1 MNLGA
6 ASARARGYLASRGK
20 TSELRVQPNAKV
32 KIARSASLDIAGC
45 FRLGFLGEAGR
56 YYPSSAYFGHDS
68 RTTVTGDF
76 ALFTNFRLYV
86 GDGAELRLGS
96 GYCNEGSMI
105 VCHSRITIGDTCLFG
120 PQVML
125 RDNDGHF
132 YENELRSEPITIGDN
147 VWVGMR
153 AVILKGVTIGDGAIV
168 AAGAVVTRDV
178 PPRSLVGGVP
188 ARVLRKDVS
197 WRQ

>member
-1 MNLGA
+1 
-6 ASARARGYLASRGK
+6 
-20 TSELRVQPNAKV
+20 VQPKAKV
-32 KIARSASLDIAGC
+32 KVARSASLDIAGC

-56 YYPSSAYFGHDS
+56 YYPSSAYFGADS
-68 RTTVTGDF
+68 HTSVSGDF

-96 GYCNEGSMI
+96 GYFNEGSMI

-120 PQVML
+120 PHVML

-132 YENELRSEPITIGDN
+132 YEDRPQSAPITIGDH

-153 AVILKGVTIGDGAIV
+153 SVILKGVTVGDGAVV

-178 PPRSLVGGVP
+178 PPRSLVGGSP
-188 ARVLRKDVS
+188 ARVLRKNVS